1 MGCCG
6 GGRRGSVRIAPAGRA
21 RDGSPPARRFS
32 VTFEY
37 VGSTAL
43 TVVGPVTGRRYRF
56 DRRGA
61 RVVVDP
67 RDRPGLARV
76 PRLREVE

>member
-6 GGRRGSVRIAPAGRA
+6 RLRQRIGSVGPARPSNGA
-21 RDGSPPARRFS
+21 HPARRFS

-37 VGSTAL
+37 TGGTGM
-43 TVVGPVTGRRYRF
+43 TVVGPVSGRRYRF
-56 DRRGA
+56 NGPGA
-61 RVVVDP
+61 RVVIDL

-76 PRLREVE
+76 PRLRVVE